1 MPPQLCLAE
10 LLVTHDDTKPSHF
23 PHRHAIG
30 HHHLTGRHAYG
41 QPHDSQTSW
50 FIRCGVAMPWGEWMV
65 PVLQEHEDLDLRRGE
80 LGLLEQVHQHPE
92 EVARLA
98 GQLLRQN
105 AMNHRIVQQ
114 AAARIIELEAREAA
128 IAREASMRGRLA
140 PRPRWAF
147 RWPW

>member
-1 MPPQLCLAE
+1 
-10 LLVTHDDTKPSHF
+10 
-23 PHRHAIG
+23 
-30 HHHLTGRHAYG
+30 
-41 QPHDSQTSW
+41 
-50 FIRCGVAMPWGEWMV
+50 MV
-65 PVLQEHEDLDLRRGE
+65 PELEEQEDLDLRRGE

-114 AAARIIELEAREAA
+114 AAARILELEAQEAA
-128 IAREASMRGRLA
+128 IERQAWVEDRLR
-140 PRPRWAF
+140 PRPRWQL